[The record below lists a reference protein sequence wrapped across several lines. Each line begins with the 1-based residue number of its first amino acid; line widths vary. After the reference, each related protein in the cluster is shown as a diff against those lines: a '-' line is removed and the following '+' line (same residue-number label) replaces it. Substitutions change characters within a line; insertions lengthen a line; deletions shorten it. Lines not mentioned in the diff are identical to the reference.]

1 MISAKKDYQ
10 NIRSDREIAA
20 TLEMLELIL
29 SKSQSELFKYSK
41 EILDSNK
48 KQFKDWKKI
57 LNNNP
62 QLVTNLGIGDKLVEI
77 EKINEDLQN
86 KRASSTKPIKEITKS
101 LFWRMQ
107 DLSYE
112 PIQQQKFIYDIY
124 AENGFDAYA
133 ENKDDLNKPL
143 LDRIEKDQIKAKQ
156 EYTSAQLGEIKK
168 SLPPSE

>member
-1 MISAKKDYQ
+1 MISDKKDYQ
-10 NIRSDREIAA
+10 NIRSDREISA

-29 SKSQSELFKYSK
+29 SKSESELLKYSK

-48 KQFKDWKKI
+48 KQFKDWKNI
-57 LNNNP
+57 LTNNP
-62 QLVTNLGIGDKLVEI
+62 QLVTSLGIGDKLVEI

-101 LFWRMQ
+101 LFWRME
-107 DLSYE
+107 DLDYK

-133 ENKDDLNKPL
+133 ANKDSPSKPL
-143 LDRIEKDQIKAKQ
+143 LERIEQDQKKAKQ
-156 EYTSAQLGEIKK
+156 EYISASLGEIKT

>member
-20 TLEMLELIL
+20 TLEMLEIIL
-29 SKSQSELFKYSK
+29 SKSESELLKYSK

-48 KQFKDWKKI
+48 KQFKDWKNI
-57 LNNNP
+57 LTNNP
-62 QLVTNLGIGDKLVEI
+62 QLVTSLGIGDKLVEI

-86 KRASSTKPIKEITKS
+86 KRASSTKPIKEIAKS

-124 AENGFDAYA
+124 AENSFDAYA
-133 ENKDDLNKPL
+133 ENKDVIKESL
-143 LDRIEKDQIKAKQ
+143 LEKIEQDQKKAKK
-156 EYTSAQLGEIKK
+156 EYTSASLGEIKT

>member
-29 SKSQSELFKYSK
+29 SKSQSELLKYSK

-48 KQFKDWKKI
+48 KQFKDWKNI
-57 LNNNP
+57 LTNNP
-62 QLVTNLGIGDKLVEI
+62 QLVTSLGIGDKLVEI
-77 EKINEDLQN
+77 EKINDDLQN

-133 ENKDDLNKPL
+133 ANKDSPSKPL
-143 LDRIEKDQIKAKQ
+143 LERIEQDQKKAKK
-156 EYTSAQLGEIKK
+156 EYTSASLGEIKK
-168 SLPPSE
+168 SLLPSE

>member
-10 NIRSDREIAA
+10 NIRSDREISAN
-20 TLEMLELIL
+20 LEILEIIL
-29 SKSQSELFKYSK
+29 SKSDTERFENNK
-41 EILDSNK
+41 EILDSIK
-48 KQFKDWKKI
+48 KEFKSWKSQ
-57 LNNNP
+57 LNDISPRLAIFLDGKNH
-62 QLVTNLGIGDKLVEI
+62 LIDT
-77 EKINEDLQN
+77 INEELKN
-86 KRASSTKPIKEITKS
+86 KRTSSTKPIKEIIKP
-101 LFWRMQ
+101 LFWRME
-107 DLSYE
+107 DLGYR

-168 SLPPSE
+168 SLPSSE